1 METSLFEGWP
11 YDIDRWSFLVNGG
24 TWRSLPE
31 WWDYIST
38 QMVKHGLEE
47 DSGKVANDD
56 IEANK
61 KTTLQGTNRDINIE
75 VPAWKTPLPGFLKL
89 NCDVQSALVAEA
101 IAVPE
106 GME

>member
-1 METSLFEGWP
+1 METSLFLKLF
-11 YDIDRWSFLVNGG
+11 RWSFLVNGG

-47 DSGKVANDD
+47 DSGKVANND

-75 VPAWKTPLPGFLKL
+75 GSLWELRSAIWGRCKAHWLLK
-89 NCDVQSALVAEA
+89 
-101 IAVPE
+101 P
-106 GME
+106 